1 MNRHA
6 ETFIALQERPAKCIG
21 TTSFW
26 KKRGMHIPCSEAW
39 RIEHRVVEDLA
50 PAGDDQEVER
60 TGVTRRTS
68 AGKRSDVERQCL
80 EHSWDLVDRTEEANV
95 HSASLR
101 DVSDGRKNG
110 QVSLT
115 VLQLLVSR
123 SAADGEHFL

>member
-1 MNRHA
+1 
-6 ETFIALQERPAKCIG
+6 
-21 TTSFW
+21 
-26 KKRGMHIPCSEAW
+26 MHIPCSEAW